1 MSMKA
6 AYHPALVSTEGTL
19 VSAEKDRDV
28 APDPTD
34 IDNSLTLR
42 KFRLKSAGSSVLSWA
57 SLLLA

>member
-6 AYHPALVSTEGTL
+6 AYHPVLMCTKGTL
-19 VSAEKDRDV
+19 VSAERDRDV

-42 KFRLKSAGSSVLSWA
+42 KSREKSAGSSVLSWA
-57 SLLLA
+57 SLPLA